1 MTKYAAALVLMAL
14 LAAAPLV
21 AQQDATARPPAAV
34 AAAPAAATA
43 KDAIAV
49 DIRGAIVLS
58 LANNRDLRVQVL
70 NPDIRRTAED
80 EERAAFDPVLRARG
94 DKGKSYAEQFARYGS
109 GFENARVNDF
119 NLGLSAE
126 NYFPTGTRLAL
137 EAKSTSVDSSLYTD
151 PLVSTRV
158 GGTLVQSLLRGFG
171 LDANL
176 AALRQ
181 ARVDTEIS
189 QYELRG
195 FAEALVSQVEQT
207 YWDFT
212 LSREK
217 LRIFETSVKVAEQ
230 QLAETNEKIAV
241 GRVPEIERA
250 AAQAEVAQRRQELIE
265 ARSWVAKLRIRMLQL
280 MHPGQDMTFWSKDI
294 VLRDLPSS
302 PKDDLAAVDEH
313 ARVALEMRPEIKQ
326 TELEIKRA
334 TLQTARTVNGLL
346 PRLDFFITLGTTGYA
361 TSFGSSIGK
370 QDGQYYDARAG
381 FEFEFPPINRAARA
395 QRTRSLFNEIQAT
408 RAVERMMDLVQAEVR
423 TAYVE
428 VQRAKEQVAASII
441 TRQLRELTFQAELE
455 KFNTGKS
462 TSFLVAQAHRDLI
475 ASQIAE
481 VESVVN
487 HLKAI
492 VDLFRLEGSLLQR
505 RGIVI
510 EADGPTFADQPK
522 D

>member
-1 MTKYAAALVLMAL
+1 MRKVTMIRCAGVFAIVAAI
-14 LAAAPLV
+14 AAPLSG
-21 AQQDATARPPAAV
+21 ADT
-34 AAAPAAATA
+34 APAAPVPPPAPE
-43 KDAIAV
+43 AISLNV
-49 DIRGAIVLS
+49 RGAILLS
-58 LANNRDLRVQVL
+58 LTNNRDLRVQVM

-94 DKGKSYAEQFARYGS
+94 DKGKSYAEQFARFGP
-109 GFENARVNDF
+109 GFEDARVNDF

-137 EAKSTSVDSSLYTD
+137 EAKSNSVDSSLYTD

-195 FAEALVSQVEQT
+195 FAELLISQVEQT

-212 LSREK
+212 LAREK

-230 QLAETNEKIAV
+230 QLSETNEKIAV

-250 AAQAEVAQRRQELIE
+250 AAQAEVAQRKQELIE
-265 ARSWVAKLRIRMLQL
+265 ARSWVAKLRVRLLQL
-280 MHPGQDMTFWSKDI
+280 LHPGQDASFWSKDI
-294 VLRDLPSS
+294 VLGDLPVS
-302 PKDDLAAVDEH
+302 PKEELANVEEH
-313 ARVALEMRPEIKQ
+313 ARVAMEMRPEIKQ
-326 TELEIKRA
+326 AQLELKRA
-334 TLQTARTVNGLL
+334 TLQTDRTANGVL

-361 TSFGSSIGK
+361 TSFGTSLGK
-370 QDGQYYDARAG
+370 QDGKFYDARAG
-381 FEFEFPPINRAARA
+381 LEFEFPPINRAARA
-395 QRTRSLFNEIQAT
+395 QRQRSLFNEVQAG
-408 RAVERMMDLVQAEVR
+408 RAIERMMDLVQAEVR

-428 VQRAKEQVAASII
+428 VQRAREQVAASII
-441 TRQLRELTFQAELE
+441 TRQLRELTFQAEQE
-455 KFNTGKS
+455 KFGTGKS

-475 ASQIAE
+475 SSQISE

-492 VDLFRLEGSLLQR
+492 VELFRLEGSLLQR
-505 RGIVI
+505 RAIGIDSEGPAGFLT
-510 EADGPTFADQPK
+510 EARE
-522 D
+522 